1 MESEDL
7 FLNKNENLI
16 SNFKTKIMD
25 NDNNLIFLDNF
36 KYNTKSNFFKSIG
49 EIEVNDK
56 NNNTYKFSQIFIDTK
71 KKEIVGTDIKAYLN
85 QQGFK
90 INTKNNPRVFS
101 NSVNFLKNKRSFEK
115 NIFTICGYRK
125 DDKCPPWVIQSSK
138 MTHDN
143 EKKTIYYDN
152 ALLKIYN
159 IPIFYFPKLS
169 HPDPTVE
176 RRSGFCFPLILIQK
190 I

>member
-16 SNFKTKIMD
+16 LSNFKTKIMD

-71 KKEIVGTDIKAYLN
+71 KKEIVGTDIRYYLN

-90 INTKNNPRVFS
+90 INTKNNPRFS
-101 NSVNFLKNKRSFEK
+101 L
-115 NIFTICGYRK
+115 
-125 DDKCPPWVIQSSK
+125 IQS
-138 MTHDN
+138 
-143 EKKTIYYDN
+143 
-152 ALLKIYN
+152 
-159 IPIFYFPKLS
+159 IF
-169 HPDPTVE
+169 
-176 RRSGFCFPLILIQK
+176 
-190 I
+190 